1 MPRIKTE
8 DALVALRNT
17 ITENVE
23 DAANGNSLVS
33 RKEARNLEPFVKR
46 AEAQLRAEG
55 GKGARIRTGDLIE
68 RATQEAK
75 AGWNQF
81 NPESN
86 KRDYVWLSKTE
97 TKQIRTND
105 PELGKLTDQAILRM
119 GRSPTPAPTRNIE
132 TLVKQHFSS
141 VDFNTQRID
150 ETLQDGSRVDARVGK
165 PGRAGVPQG
174 TLDVF
179 DFYYQAEAQDWA
191 SVRLYQGKIDGEP
204 VHVVYMTTDG
214 DDQYLEVFNKNG
226 QAIASSEFMAW
237 QSVDWDEWPGRARL
251 ARTFSYD
258 ARHED
263 GYSQQAEAI
272 AAGQIPP
279 GGHWNADVVIDNAR
293 VYHQG
298 GQPVR
303 YDLPSTLTEDQRNVA
318 TAAINII
325 WNSVLRHNSH
335 SNPVVISPNTKGTLA
350 IGEFTRSDDGQTY
363 VVADWRDIDDASST
377 FYYKI
382 GPAAPKLAINQY
394 NN

>member
-8 DALVALRNT
+8 DALVALRKT
-17 ITENVE
+17 ITEDVE

-33 RKEARNLEPFVKR
+33 RREARNLEPFVKR
-46 AEAQLRAEG
+46 AEAQLRTEG
-55 GKGARIRTGDLIE
+55 GKGARIRTSDLIE

-86 KRDYVWLSKTE
+86 KRNYVWLSKTE

-141 VDFNTQRID
+141 VDFNTQSID
-150 ETLQDGSRVDARVGK
+150 ETLQDGTRVDARIGK
-165 PGRAGVPQG
+165 PGRVGVPQG

-179 DFYYQAEAQDWA
+179 DYYYQAEAQDWA

-226 QAIASSEFMAW
+226 QAVASSEFMAW

-258 ARHED
+258 ARYED

-279 GGHWNADVVIDNAR
+279 GGRWNADVVIDNAR

-303 YDLPSTLTEDQRNVA
+303 YDLPSTLTESQRNVA
-318 TAAINII
+318 TAALNII

-335 SNPVVISPNTKGTLA
+335 SNPVVISPSTKGTLA

-363 VVADWRDIDDASST
+363 IVADWRDIDDASST
-377 FYYKI
+377 FYYKN